1 MKINTAAWKKTENLW
16 SCKNYLNKKKE
27 EICYGNPMPLP
38 FVSKIA
44 DWKIIFKIMCLN
56 FTWNYIIFE
65 SIKIIKIAVDLHLN
79 PIHHHDLISPSY
91 THSALDWLHYYYCCI
106 RVRRKKM
113 EMKTKKRRETFHFN
127 FALALRQLSIAPS
140 LGEST
145 FIFIFIITL
154 IFLFITS
161 HLREFRPF
169 LQTHRNLYS
178 WACLY
183 KFYVLGHHRK
193 KGL

>member
-1 MKINTAAWKKTENLW
+1 MKKTENLW

-44 DWKIIFKIMCLN
+44 GWKIIFKIMCLN

-91 THSALDWLHYYYCCI
+91 HSFCTWLTSLLLLLYKSEEKENGNENKEAERNFPFQFCARAAPIKYCTFS
-106 RVRRKKM
+106 RRIYLH
-113 EMKTKKRRETFHFN
+113 FHFHYHAH
-127 FALALRQLSIAPS
+127 FSFHHIALKRVSAVSPDTS
-140 LGEST
+140 K
-145 FIFIFIITL
+145 FI
-154 IFLFITS
+154 
-161 HLREFRPF
+161 
-169 LQTHRNLYS
+169 
-178 WACLY
+178 
-183 KFYVLGHHRK
+183 
-193 KGL
+193 

>member
-1 MKINTAAWKKTENLW
+1 
-16 SCKNYLNKKKE
+16 
-27 EICYGNPMPLP
+27 
-38 FVSKIA
+38 
-44 DWKIIFKIMCLN
+44 
-56 FTWNYIIFE
+56 
-65 SIKIIKIAVDLHLN
+65 
-79 PIHHHDLISPSY
+79 
-91 THSALDWLHYYYCCI
+91 
-106 RVRRKKM
+106 M
-113 EMKTKKRRETFHFN
+113 EMKTKKRRGTFHFN